1 MLIPIKCFSC
11 GKLLGDLWNY
21 YIKEKNRLLNEKN
34 KNRKVTLEDIN
45 ISNEDIMIKHFDDN
59 VSADIL
65 DKLEIKNICCRRHF
79 LSTIDLIEFI

>member
-1 MLIPIKCFSC
+1 MLIPIKCMTC